1 MFYPLNY
8 ECKLR
13 ILRKLVNDM
22 AFSKTL
28 PKTLPIFYSVVKN
41 ARYLAFF
48 GLKALF
54 LPISAGY
61 ISPLGGG
68 RSILPSYG
76 NNTFVTFSSI
86 MIIAAFCEKI
96 KSIIDDL
103 LYCLAALRRLFRLIV
118 FRTENFVIWTNRLS
132 LKAKRNRRERFRPS
146 RAFPFLRCFSY
157 RKKAPFPIWET
168 AACIRKSCPKSYRKT

>member
-1 MFYPLNY
+1 MP
-8 ECKLR
+8 
-13 ILRKLVNDM
+13 ILPFFRGVIPHQFFIVLIHIQNSTKCHVLGIT
-22 AFSKTL
+22 FS
-28 PKTLPIFYSVVKN
+28 PKSCLHELIPK
-41 ARYLAFF
+41 
-48 GLKALF
+48 
-54 LPISAGY
+54 
-61 ISPLGGG
+61 LGGG

-76 NNTFVTFSSI
+76 NNTFAAFSSI

-103 LYCLAALRRLFRLIV
+103 LYCLATLRRLFRLTV

-132 LKAKRNRRERFRPS
+132 LKAERNRRERFRPS